1 MIRSILGSIVGAVLL
16 ATLASG
22 AATAQTTVKFGYG
35 PTSPIATFIVAQGI
49 GAFEKEGLKLQ
60 IENGTESAVLLQM
73 LAAGQVDLIGGGVP
87 ALMQIDS
94 LGAKLKAVAT
104 FEYTF
109 TDDDGYSAEAVY
121 LIAPKDR
128 NIKTL
133 ADLKGKRLATS
144 GFSSAWTL
152 ALRSE
157 VKTAGID
164 PKDVTFV
171 VVPFPQMA
179 GALLNK
185 EVDAA
190 VITSTEY
197 VRTSQRIPVEVLMSG
212 TQINHMKLDLTQVI
226 IGRDDWMQKNQ
237 DSVVKFIK
245 ALYRARQFMQQDIA
259 ETGGKNLKEMIRT
272 QTKFDDFLADNYFKY
287 RAGYV
292 GRELRF
298 TNPLDIPKSTVDRY
312 HEILTQGDLIAGKL
326 PVDYANIVDLSY
338 LKRALKE
345 MDVPWDP
352 AKADR

>member
-1 MIRSILGSIVGAVLL
+1 MLRFFRAHRFYRGEGADHHQVRLS
-16 ATLASG
+16 ADG
-22 AATAQTTVKFGYG
+22 ADRHLHRRHGT
-35 PTSPIATFIVAQGI
+35 

-60 IENGTESAVLLQM
+60 IENGSETAVLLQM
-73 LAAGQVDLIGGGVP
+73 VAAGQVDLIGGGIP
-87 ALMQIDS
+87 ALMQVDL

-133 ADLKGKRLATS
+133 ADLKGKRLAVS
-144 GFSSAWTL
+144 GFSAAWYL
-152 ALRSE
+152 ALRTE
-157 VKTAGID
+157 VKTAGLD
-164 PKDVTFV
+164 PKDVTFI

-197 VRTSQRIPVEVLMSG
+197 VRTSQRTPVEVLMSG
-212 TQINHMKLDLTQVI
+212 TQINRMKLDMTQVI
-226 IGRDDWMQKNQ
+226 IGRDDWMQKNE

-245 ALYRARQFMQQDIA
+245 ALYQSAAIHAEGHRRHRRQDA
-259 ETGGKNLKEMIRT
+259 
-272 QTKFDDFLADNYFKY
+272 
-287 RAGYV
+287 
-292 GRELRF
+292 
-298 TNPLDIPKSTVDRY
+298 
-312 HEILTQGDLIAGKL
+312 QGDDPDPDQVRRFPERQLFQVPGGLCRPRAEVRQSARHPEIDGRPLPRDVDPGGLISGKA
-326 PVDYANIVDLSY
+326 PVDYANIVDQRY

-345 MDVPWDP
+345 LGVAWDP
-352 AKADR
+352 AKVDP

>member
-1 MIRSILGSIVGAVLL
+1 MIRSILATLLL
-16 ATLASG
+16 AAFAST
-22 AATAQTTVKFGYG
+22 AATAQTMVKFGYQ
-35 PTSPIATFIVAQGI
+35 PTAPIATFIAALGT
-49 GAFEKEGLKLQ
+49 GAFDKEDLKLK
-60 IENGTESAVLLQM
+60 IENGSEGAVLLQM
-73 LAAGQVDLIGGGVP
+73 LAAGQVELIGGGIP
-87 ALMQIDS
+87 ALMQVDS
-94 LGAKLKAVAT
+94 LGAKLKAVAS

-133 ADLKGKRLATS
+133 ADLKGKRLAVS
-144 GFSSAWTL
+144 GFSSAWYL
-152 ALRSE
+152 ALRGE
-157 VKTAGID
+157 VKTAGLD
-164 PKDVTFV
+164 PREVTFV

-197 VRTSQRIPVEVLMSG
+197 VRTSQHTPVEVLMSG
-212 TQINHMKLDLTQVI
+212 TQINRMKLDMTQVI
-226 IGRDDWMQKNQ
+226 IGRDDWMQKNE
-237 DSVVKFIK
+237 DSVVRFIK
-245 ALYRARQFMQQDIA
+245 ALYSTRRFMQKDIA
-259 ETGGKNLKEMIRT
+259 DTGGRTLKEMIRT
-272 QTKFDDFLADNYFKY
+272 QTKFDDFLSDNYFKY

-292 GRELRF
+292 GRELKF

-312 HEILTQGDLIAGKL
+312 HEMMTQGGLIAGKI
-326 PVDYANIVDLSY
+326 PVDYANIVDLRY

-345 MDVPWDP
+345 LDVVWDP